1 MSEWL
6 CREEGVTTTSNSTLR
21 DFKLVLA
28 EPLASSPSSHVAAYL
43 REHGGP
49 GVQHIGLTTNTMAHT
64 ITSLRCRIFA
74 MASIRELIF
83 CRADGARFRQP
94 PPTYYTLE
102 GKAGQI
108 EGIGGQP
115 DVFARLG
122 ILIDPEVVE
131 DEEGV
136 ILQIFTF
143 PMFTENTFFMEVI
156 ERQGAGRGFGAGNI
170 LALALSIELLA
181 QAGEGQ
187 VGEVGKVGEV
197 GEVGKVGEWRT
208 VDCAQLASLQP
219 KGR

>member
-6 CREEGVTTTSNSTLR
+6 CREEGVASSSSSTLR

-49 GVQHIGLTTNTMAHT
+49 GVQHIGLTTATMAHT
-64 ITSLRCRIFA
+64 ITSLRWVPVT
-74 MASIRELIF
+74 MASSSSLSREE
-83 CRADGARFRQP
+83 GARFRQP

-102 GKAGQI
+102 GKASQI

-115 DVFARLG
+115 EVFARLG

-131 DEEGV
+131 DKEGV

-156 ERQGAGRGFGAGNI
+156 ERRGASRGFGAGNI

-181 QAGEGQ
+181 KAGEGAG
-187 VGEVGKVGEV
+187 VEGGKEG
-197 GEVGKVGEWRT
+197 
-208 VDCAQLASLQP
+208 
-219 KGR
+219 GR